1 MKKTLP
7 RLSLARE
14 TLRRLDPAVLH
25 RAAGRGRAAQATTEP
40 DFTSDITTCYICPA
54 FPITTENA

>member
-14 TLRRLDPAVLH
+14 TLRRLDPAVLPQAGGGV
-25 RAAGRGRAAQATTEP
+25 RAVTIKTLTEQTTDATG
-40 DFTSDITTCYICPA
+40 CYICPQY
-54 FPITTENA
+54 PITTANA

>member
-25 RAAGRGRAAQATTEP
+25 QAGGGQAKTDP
-40 DFTSDITTCYICPA
+40 DFTSDITNCYICPV

>member
-14 TLRRLDPAVLH
+14 TLRRLDPATLH
-25 RAAGRGRAAQATTEP
+25 AAGAQPPEY
-40 DFTSDITTCYICPA
+40 TSDITNCYICPA
-54 FPITTENA
+54 FPLTTEANGIQ

>member
-25 RAAGRGRAAQATTEP
+25 QAGGGRAAQAKTET
-40 DFTSDITTCYICPA
+40 DFTSDITNCYICPVY
-54 FPITTENA
+54 PVTTENA

>member
-14 TLRRLDPAVLH
+14 TLRRLDPTVLH
-25 RAAGRGRAAQATTEP
+25 QAAGAQPPE
-40 DFTSDITTCYICPA
+40 FTSDITNCYICPVY
-54 FPITTENA
+54 PITTENA

>member
-25 RAAGRGRAAQATTEP
+25 QAGGGRAAQGTTEP
-40 DFTSDITTCYICPA
+40 DFTSDITNCYICPVY
-54 FPITTENA
+54 PITTENA